1 MDFDA
6 QDETQAPPTV
16 VDARER
22 TSRAAWWLLALV
34 AVAAVVVLLREPI
47 VAWLAPRV
55 DALVSGL
62 SSDTHERVATDPGVS
77 DVSPGQAASDMRD
90 DTRPSRTVWAD
101 EIPST
106 PAAVEAPV
114 EARPAPAPL
123 PEIKPLYPVPTAAPA
138 PVVPEGKAGLVVA
151 LRAGALRP
159 ATGADIARWKSRYRS
174 TQGRMPD
181 RGFDDHL
188 RMMDSYVI
196 RRDFVIA
203 GGLHGAHAVVFLLDN
218 GVPYP
223 RGDAGHSV
231 ILDLASGA
239 CVGMT
244 CGMLLRD

>member
-1 MDFDA
+1 MDFNA

-22 TSRAAWWLLALV
+22 TSRTAWWLLALV
-34 AVAAVVVLLREPI
+34 AIAAVVVALREPI

-55 DALVSGL
+55 DALVSAL
-62 SSDTHERVATDPGVS
+62 SADTYERAATDPG
-77 DVSPGQAASDMRD
+77 VSPGQAASDLRGD
-90 DTRPSRTVWAD
+90 ARPSRTVWAD
-101 EIPST
+101 ETPST
-106 PAAVEAPV
+106 PAAVRAPV

-123 PEIKPLYPVPTAAPA
+123 PEIRPLYPVPTAPPAPA
-138 PVVPEGKAGLVVA
+138 VPEGEAGLVEA
-151 LRAGALRP
+151 LRAGTLRP
-159 ATGADIARWKSRYRS
+159 ATDADIARWKSRYRS
-174 TQGRMPD
+174 THGRMPD
-181 RGFDDHL
+181 RGFEDHL
-188 RMMDSYVI
+188 RMMEAYVI
-196 RRDFVIA
+196 KDDFVIP
-203 GGLHGAHAVVFLLDN
+203 GGLHGAHAVVFLLDD